1 MFHLF
6 VCHSILE
13 IFLLSQ
19 KYSYKEIKTT
29 RLEKISSKTSKL
41 FGYT

>member
-1 MFHLF
+1 MF
-6 VCHSILE
+6 VCYSNLE

-19 KYSYKEIKTT
+19 KYSYKELKTIK
-29 RLEKISSKTSKL
+29 LEKISKL